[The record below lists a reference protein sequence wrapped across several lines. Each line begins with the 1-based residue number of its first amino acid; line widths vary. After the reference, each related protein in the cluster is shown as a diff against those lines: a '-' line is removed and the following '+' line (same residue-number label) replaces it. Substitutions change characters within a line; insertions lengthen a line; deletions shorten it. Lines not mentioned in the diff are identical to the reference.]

1 MTKHIRTC
9 DKPFPRYC
17 SDCGQ
22 VEVQPVAIPYDAEI
36 KHDGRLHKLHI
47 PSLHVNKCAACGE
60 IVFGNVADD
69 EISQA
74 LREHLELLSPQEIRE
89 QLQRLGLTQ
98 KDFSER
104 IHIAAE
110 TVSRWLSGAYI
121 QSRAYDKLMRLFFER
136 EALKHQTPETTGVI
150 ISDGEL
156 SPWHYSMPY
165 QFAPVNAEILPEDR
179 TALTAESD
187 LTLAA

>member
-1 MTKHIRTC
+1 MNDTAIGKRC
-9 DKPFPRYC
+9 LE
-17 SDCGQ
+17 CGKRDLWPN
-22 VEVQPVAIPYDAEI
+22 VICHNARI
-36 KHDGRLHKLHI
+36 KHDGSLYEIAI
-47 PSLHVNKCAACGE
+47 PQLHVLKCQSCGD
-60 IVFGNVADD
+60 VLFDD
-69 EISQA
+69 ATDKQISQA
-74 LREHLELLSPQEIRE
+74 LRNHLGLLSPQEIRE
-89 QLQRLGLTQ
+89 HLDRLGLTQ
-98 KDFSER
+98 KEFSER
-104 IHIAAE
+104 ICIAAE